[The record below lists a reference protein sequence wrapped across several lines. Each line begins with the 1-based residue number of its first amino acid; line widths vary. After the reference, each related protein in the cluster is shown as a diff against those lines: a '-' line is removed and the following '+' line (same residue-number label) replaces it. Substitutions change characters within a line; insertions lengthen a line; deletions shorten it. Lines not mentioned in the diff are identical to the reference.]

1 MPGTRQI
8 VGVQLTEFVVSDDHD
23 GLKNAIRD
31 CLPEAAWQRCYVHFL
46 RNAIDHLPRKRDDDC
61 LKELGWLYEWAGDD
75 PGREGLIDTP
85 GRVAR
90 SYRELFAGYAADP
103 RDYLKRTFE
112 EVGGYDELV
121 VRHEPEV
128 F

>member
-1 MPGTRQI
+1 MAK
-8 VGVQLTEFVVSDDHD
+8 LTQAD
-23 GLKNAIRD
+23 A
-31 CLPEAAWQRCYVHFL
+31 EAAVRVL
-46 RNAIDHLPRKRDDDC
+46 I
-61 LKELGWLYEWAGDD
+61 EWAGDD

-112 EVGGYDELV
+112 EVGGHELV